1 MKILILDSGIR
12 KNHPIFNGHNLEG
25 YSLKY
30 IDNEKKVLKTDDF
43 EDKIGHGTAIYS
55 IVKKKCNFSQIKM
68 IKIFEDTLSISENEF
83 YHILEYIYM
92 NEDADIINMS
102 LGINICIQHNRLYEL
117 TKKITNKGTIIVSAF
132 DNNGSISF
140 PAAFENVIGVDGS
153 RYISSDS
160 EYELLEDS
168 IINIRTKGTVSR
180 VAWINPDYI
189 VTNGNSF
196 SCAYATTIIAR
207 EINENKFNLHRY
219 INLKNCNKER
229 DLFPK
234 FKINKAAIFPFNK
247 EMHSII
253 RFNNLLSFELMDI
266 YDSKY
271 SGRVG
276 ASVCRI
282 LNDYNIQ
289 DRIIKDINCIEWET
303 IDTLILGHLDELEI
317 LTRNARLKMDLIKL
331 AFENNVNIYC
341 FDTVEFEENP
351 HIYFPKISEVDIPK
365 NRFGKLYRN
374 PKPILGVFGTSS
386 SQGKFTLQL
395 SIREQLIKLG
405 YKVGQLGTE
414 PSSLLY
420 NMDYVFPFGYNNT
433 VNISSVDYITV
444 LNNKLQNISQS
455 GCDIIIVGSQSGTIP
470 YDTSNTAFFPIN
482 QIAFLYG
489 TLPDAVILAVNFKE
503 DIDYIRR
510 TINFIESSV
519 DTKIIALSLF
529 PMKFKENFAGFTGS
543 KERVQSGE
551 LLEMKN
557 KLKNEFDLP
566 VFILREDIENL
577 IDTIIDFFEG

>member
-160 EYELLEDS
+160 EYELLEES

-180 VAWINPDYI
+180 VAWTNPDYI

-341 FDTVEFEENP
+341 FDPVEFEENP